1 MVDRRAP
8 ETNVSLLPPRLAV
21 TDDELGALLRDAKA
35 EFLQGLERGA
45 SFQRLE
51 RVRRRRTVRS
61 RLLGATGLALASV
74 LLASLLRSRVPEP
87 ARLALQ
93 AEAVRASPLM
103 SSSAPAAVR
112 RPIEPSSLERRFERK
127 EPHPAKAQAQA
138 PDPTESACQAL
149 SARGKTELAI
159 ECYRELGRENGIVAD
174 VALYNA
180 ARLELDKRANAP
192 GALALLDEHRRR
204 FPASSLGAEREWLRV
219 RSLRA
224 SGRPDDAL
232 RASEALLA
240 MPAGALLSAELHEL
254 RAGIAEERGD
264 CAAAASELV
273 ALIDEPGKRGDE
285 AEFSRARC
293 LDKLGRNAD
302 ARAAYV
308 HYLAR
313 AEARHLAEAGTRLG
327 LLRP

>member
-1 MVDRRAP
+1 MP

-21 TDDELGALLRDAKA
+21 TDDELGGLLRDANA

-61 RLLGATGLALASV
+61 RLFGATELALASV
-74 LLASLLRSRVPEP
+74 LLASLLRPKVPEP
-87 ARLALQ
+87 ARFAVE
-93 AEAVRASPLM
+93 AEPARASPLI
-103 SSSAPAAVR
+103 SSSAAAAVR
-112 RPIEPSSLERRFERK
+112 RPIEPSSPERALERK
-127 EPHPAKAQAQA
+127 GPPPGKAQA

-149 SARGKTELAI
+149 SARGKTERAI
-159 ECYRELGRENGIVAD
+159 ECYRALGRENGIVAD

-180 ARLELDKRANAP
+180 ARLELDKRADAQ

-204 FPASSLGAEREWLRV
+204 FPASSLATEREWLRV

-232 RASEALLA
+232 RASEGLLA
-240 MPAGALLSAELHEL
+240 MPAGALLSADLHEL

-264 CAAAASELV
+264 CAAAASELL

-293 LDKLGRNAD
+293 LEKLGRAD

-313 AEARHLAEAGTRLG
+313 SEARHLAEAGTRLG